1 MPAGTTTDICP
12 DCGAEGSECGKTA
25 CGYDCVLFNGRDP
38 GGYFCDCD
46 QCQDRRRRLE
56 GMWDMTE
63 LAHRLAEGGLLG
75 GADMFLQECAK
86 LPQMQAVCDL
96 LRPVINQLY
105 ALSDT
110 TPTTTEI
117 GDK

>member
-1 MPAGTTTDICP
+1 
-12 DCGAEGSECGKTA
+12 
-25 CGYDCVLFNGRDP
+25 CVLFDGRDP

-75 GADMFLQECAK
+75 GADMF
-86 LPQMQAVCDL
+86 
-96 LRPVINQLY
+96 
-105 ALSDT
+105 
-110 TPTTTEI
+110 
-117 GDK
+117 